1 MTYHKKER
9 GEKMERYDFVIEN
22 YSKQKLFSSFLP
34 GVAGKHG
41 IPLWVFYVNRGQCIA
56 SFGIENKANSILEF
70 KPAGQ
75 SYTDTPLKGFRTFIK
90 IDGKYYEP
98 FSDLN
103 NFERKMKISKNNLE
117 IEELNEKL
125 GLKVKV
131 IYFVLPNEN
140 FAALVRRLEIENT
153 DEKEKHIEIVD
164 GLPEVIPY
172 GVSNGL
178 FKEMGYTARAWM
190 HVYNYEKKIPFYSV
204 RTTIGDLEIVEEIE
218 NGYFY
223 FAASDGE
230 LLDVVFD
237 KEVLFGNITSLQ
249 EPPIF
254 KNGGIKEVLS
264 KKQYDENLLPSA
276 FGILEK
282 DLKDKIVINSMIG
295 FSKDKD
301 FINYYV
307 ETLKKDEYIISKKE
321 EADRIVEE
329 IVSEIQTKT
338 SNQMFDKYCEQ
349 NYLDNI
355 LRGGYP
361 LVFENKDGKIVY
373 HIYSRKHGDLER
385 DYNFFVIEANKY
397 SQGNGNFRDVI
408 QNRRNDVIFHPEIED
423 FNLSMFVNLIQA
435 DGNNPL
441 VVKGTRF
448 KFEGD
453 PSILDEVDEE
463 LKDFIMNNYFTPGEV
478 LDRLKNKNIDEDKF
492 IEKLLYYSSQHEQAE
507 FGEGYWIDHWTY
519 LMDLV
524 DTYKEIYPDKLKET
538 LFEKFDYKTYDSY
551 AYVKPRKEKYKVY
564 KGKVR
569 QIAAVGESHEKREII
584 QKRGHNYLTDKSGK
598 IYKTNMFE
606 KLLILAVNKF
616 ATLDP
621 YGMGLEMEANK
632 PGWNDALN
640 GLPALFG
647 SGMSETFELIRLI
660 NFLYEELKSFD
671 GNIQVFEEL
680 YEFIE
685 KINLELDRYFKEK
698 DQFKYWNNVSN
709 AKEEYRS
716 KVFFSISGDKKE
728 ILKDKLL
735 NIFEKML
742 QKLKEGVKKAKE
754 YGKGI
759 YPTFFTYELVDYD
772 IQDNGIIPKRFE
784 VNVLPYFLEGI
795 VRAFK
800 VIDEKEKKMLYN
812 FVKNSNIYDKK
823 LKMYKTSESILNQP
837 YSIGRIRAFTPG
849 WLENESVFMHME
861 FKYLLEIIKSG
872 MIDEFYEDI
881 KTMLPPYMD
890 YNVYGRSI
898 IENSSFIVSSAN
910 SNPELHG
917 RGFYARLSGSTAEFL
932 SMWKHIFIGDKL
944 FTLVDGELTFNFNPK
959 LSKEFFDN
967 GVIEFKLFSKTLIK
981 YVNPYL
987 KDKISKI
994 ELFVD
999 GKKYEIK
1006 GSKIKGELAYKL
1018 RNREVDEII
1027 CYFE

>member
-1 MTYHKKER
+1 MIKLKKF
-9 GEKMERYDFVIEN
+9 DFVIEN

-34 GVAGKHG
+34 GIAGKNG

-75 SYTDTPLKGFRTFIK
+75 SHTDTPLKGFRTFIK
-90 IDGKYYEP
+90 VDGRYYEP
-98 FSDLN
+98 FSELT
-103 NFERKMKISKNNLE
+103 NFKREMRINKNSLE
-117 IEELNEKL
+117 IEERNNEL

-131 IYFVLPNEN
+131 IYFVLPNED
-140 FAALVRRLEIENT
+140 FAALVRRVEIENE
-153 DEKEKHIEIVD
+153 DKYEKHIEIID

-178 FKEMGYTARAWM
+178 YKEMGYTARAWM
-190 HVYNYEKKIPFYSV
+190 HVYNYEKKVPFYSV
-204 RTTIGDLEIVEEIE
+204 RTTIGDLEIVEEIN

-223 FAASDGE
+223 FASSGDE
-230 LLDVVFD
+230 LLEVIYD
-237 KEVLFGNITSLQ
+237 KNVLFGNSTSLQ
-249 EPPIF
+249 VPLVF
-254 KNGGIKEVLS
+254 KELGIKEVLR
-264 KKQYDENLLPSA
+264 KEQYDENLLPSA
-276 FGILEK
+276 FGVLERK
-282 DLKDKIVINSMIG
+282 LKDKVVINSMIG
-295 FSKDKD
+295 FSKEKGL
-301 FINYYV
+301 INNNIN
-307 ETLKKDEYIISKKE
+307 TLKKDEYIISKKE
-321 EADRIVEE
+321 EADLIVEE
-329 IVSEIQTKT
+329 LVSEIKTKT
-338 SNQMFDKYCEQ
+338 SNKLFDKYCEQ
-349 NYLDNI
+349 NYLDNV

-361 LVFENKDGKIVY
+361 LVFENKDGKVVY

-385 DYNFFVIEANKY
+385 DYNFFVLEAKKY
-397 SQGNGNFRDVI
+397 SQGNGNFRDVA

-453 PSILDEVDEE
+453 PSILDGVNEE
-463 LKDFIMNNYFTPGEV
+463 LKEFILNNYFTPGEI
-478 LDRLKNKNIDEDKF
+478 L
-492 IEKLLYYSSQHEQAE
+492 EKLKDKNVNEDEFVSKILYHSSQHEQAE

-524 DTYKEIYPDKLKET
+524 DTYKEIYPDKLQKT
-538 LFEKFDYKTYDSY
+538 LFEKFEYKIYDSH
-551 AYVKPRKEKYKVY
+551 AYVKPRKEKYKLY

-569 QIAAVGESHEKREII
+569 QIAAVGESHEKLKII
-584 QKRGHNYLTDKSGK
+584 QERGHNYLTDRNGN

-606 KLLILAVNKF
+606 KLLLLAVNKF

-647 SGMSETFELIRLI
+647 SGMSETFELKRLI
-660 NFLYEELKSFD
+660 NFMYEELKKYNKD
-671 GNIQVFEEL
+671 IEVFEEL
-680 YEFIE
+680 QEFIQ
-685 KINLELDRYFKEK
+685 KIKVELENYFNDN
-698 DQFKYWNNVSN
+698 DQFIYWDNVSN

-716 KVFFSISGDKKE
+716 KVFYSITGNKKKISKVE
-728 ILKDKLL
+728 LLAILKKMIKKLD
-735 NIFEKML
+735 
-742 QKLKEGVKKAKE
+742 EGIERAKN

-759 YPTFFTYELVDYD
+759 YPTFFTYELVDYEVID
-772 IQDNGIIPKRFE
+772 GVIIPKKFE

-800 VIDEKEKKMLYN
+800 VIDKDEKKKLYD

-861 FKYLLEIIKSG
+861 FKYLLELIKSD
-872 MIDEFYEDI
+872 MLEEFYEDI
-881 KTMLPPYMD
+881 KTALPPYMD
-890 YNVYGRSI
+890 YKVYGRSI
-898 IENSSFIVSSAN
+898 LENSSFIVSSAN
-910 SNPELHG
+910 SNPNLHG
-917 RGFYARLSGSTAEFL
+917 QGFYARLSGSTAEFL
-932 SMWKHIFIGDKL
+932 SMWKYMFIGDKL
-944 FTLVDGELTFNFNPK
+944 FTLENNELTFTFEPK
-959 LSKEFFDN
+959 INKEFFEN
-967 GVIEFKLFSKTLIK
+967 GVIEFKLFSKTKVK
-981 YVNPYL
+981 YVNPQL
-987 KDKISKI
+987 KEKIGRI
-994 ELFVD
+994 EVFVD
-999 GKKYEIK
+999 GKKFEIH
-1006 GSKIKGELAYKL
+1006 GNKIKGELAHKL
-1018 RNREVDEII
+1018 RNKKIDEVI